1 MRELEFEK
9 HSELKW
15 NCLKMRIS
23 SGKLNRWHIIFVL
36 VSTTLFTSTG
46 YSYPV
51 EGPWLNFSKNKS
63 VSAASSWWGTNYSHP
78 IYLEE
83 CLTRGVTAGCSGGA
97 EVYGSSWTDES
108 GTWRLEMKPP
118 HSTMKVRENNPYSEN
133 NWHILTTGQYNP
145 GYREWRSQGYFTAV
159 YNNGISKFDVI
170 LTVDVDYRWVQLKSG
185 GEPVGRVYIS
195 SGTGLIVGGYARLNL
210 SGDNPDVPPP
220 VPADSCTVNEKD
232 LNLTHGT
239 IAVNKPSTTKEQT
252 VTITCTNKKYPAITI
267 NGVQVQRGL
276 MTVPVADND
285 KVLSTLNTHMMITPE
300 GDEGVTSVSI
310 SSSVT
315 LKQAGKYEQAVP
327 LIFTIP

>member
-1 MRELEFEK
+1 MRELECEK

-23 SGKLNRWHIIFVL
+23 SGKLNRWHIISVL

-51 EGPWLNFSKNKS
+51 EGPWLNYSESKS
-63 VSAASSWWGTNYSHP
+63 VSAGSSVWGTNDSYP

-83 CLTRGVTAGCSGGA
+83 CLTRGGVVNCSGGD

-108 GTWRLEMKPP
+108 GTWRLEIKP
-118 HSTMKVRENNPYSEN
+118 HSTMKVRKHDNYSEN
-133 NWHILTTGQYNP
+133 NWRTLTTGPYNSAF
-145 GYREWRSQGYFTAV
+145 RLWRSQWYFTAY
-159 YNNGISKFDVI
+159 YNNGYNKLDVI

-195 SGTGLIVGGYARLNL
+195 SGTGLISGGYARLNL

-300 GDEGVTSVSI
+300 GDEGVTSVNI